1 MESSKVLSVR
11 VDRVFYDKILI
22 ECNTKNITVTEWLER
37 KIAVANRNKEVK
49 QEILKRVNSIY
60 SSEDFDSNFNKL
72 LGGQFD
78 WFFHS
83 NRRRWKKTEI
93 YRL

>member
-72 LGGQFD
+72 RIQSL
-78 WFFHS
+78 
-83 NRRRWKKTEI
+83 KI
-93 YRL
+93 YIIKEL